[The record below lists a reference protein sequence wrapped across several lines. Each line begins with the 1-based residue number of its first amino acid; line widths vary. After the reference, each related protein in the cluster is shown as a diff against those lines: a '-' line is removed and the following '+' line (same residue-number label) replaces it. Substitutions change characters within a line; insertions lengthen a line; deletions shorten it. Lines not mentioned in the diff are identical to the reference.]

1 MLMSPLPRNWA
12 MPFVGT
18 CPQHLQSPRVSWEP
32 DRRGQPCPGSL
43 HPRPDPQGFGCSH
56 SCPGGPLHGASPGP
70 QRSLGCSLGLLA
82 LAAVEAAVWMAEP
95 GCAWTQARSGY
106 GVREALRRGT
116 SRRRDPG
123 LQPNGPGQEEA
134 HAPGRLARLRGQPR
148 AEAAARSEMPR
159 LLKLVE
165 RTGAQA
171 AGAGERTG
179 AHSRG
184 SVCSVCGEPR
194 GGATYPA
201 GVLEVSERRLQEG
214 LAAVRTELGAGIEAL
229 RAELRAEL
237 DALRALLPP
246 PPPPAR
252 RERRAAPRGPTLLQT
267 LGTVSALVATSRPID
282 DALDGPAYSGVHR
295 APAQKNH
302 KKMLVPPGAPQGGG
316 D

>member
-1 MLMSPLPRNWA
+1 

-18 CPQHLQSPRVSWEP
+18 YPQRLQSPRVPWEP
-32 DRRGQPCPGSL
+32 DAISPAGVPCAPG
-43 HPRPDPQGFGCSH
+43 RVPQGFGRSH
-56 SCPGGPLHGASPGP
+56 SCPGGPLHGALPGP

-82 LAAVEAAVWMAEP
+82 LEGVEAAVWMAEP
-95 GCAWTQARSGY
+95 GCAGAQARSGY
-106 GVREALRRGT
+106 GVGEALRRGT
-116 SRRRDPG
+116 GRRRDPG
-123 LQPNGPGQEEA
+123 PQRNGPGQEEA
-134 HAPGRLARLRGQPR
+134 RAPGRLARLRGQLR
-148 AEAAARSEMPR
+148 AEAAAAAERSEMPR

-171 AGAGERTG
+171 AGAGKRTG
-179 AHSRG
+179 VHSRD

-246 PPPPAR
+246 PPPPPQPPPPAR
-252 RERRAAPRGPTLLQT
+252 REHRAAPRGPTLLRT
-267 LGTVSALVATSRPID
+267 LGTVSALIATSRPTD
-282 DALDGPAYSGVHR
+282 DAPDGPADSGAHR
-295 APAQKNH
+295 VPARKNH
-302 KKMLVPPGAPQGGG
+302 KKMLVPPGAPKGGG

>member
-1 MLMSPLPRNWA
+1 
-12 MPFVGT
+12 
-18 CPQHLQSPRVSWEP
+18 
-32 DRRGQPCPGSL
+32 
-43 HPRPDPQGFGCSH
+43 
-56 SCPGGPLHGASPGP
+56 
-70 QRSLGCSLGLLA
+70 
-82 LAAVEAAVWMAEP
+82 MAEP

-106 GVREALRRGT
+106 RVSEALRRGT
-116 SRRRDPG
+116 GRRRDPG
-123 LQPNGPGQEEA
+123 SQPNGPGQEEA
-134 HAPGRLARLRGQPR
+134 RAPGRLARLRGQLR

-165 RTGAQA
+165 RTGARA

-179 AHSRG
+179 TQSRG

-214 LAAVRTELGAGIEAL
+214 LAAVRTELGAGIQAL

-237 DALRALLPP
+237 DALRSLLPPPP

-267 LGTVSALVATSRPID
+267 LGTVSTLVATSRPTD
-282 DALDGPAYSGVHR
+282 DALDGPADSGAHR
-295 APAQKNH
+295 APAQNH